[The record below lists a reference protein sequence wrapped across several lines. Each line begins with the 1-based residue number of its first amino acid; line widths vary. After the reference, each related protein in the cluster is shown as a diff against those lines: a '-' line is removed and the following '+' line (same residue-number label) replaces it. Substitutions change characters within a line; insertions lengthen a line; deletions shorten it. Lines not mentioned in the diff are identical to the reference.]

1 VDFLS
6 SGGSRYEGQSMGFF
20 AKSPSHT
27 VLDLNG
33 GWEYRSA
40 DDDVWH
46 GVTIPSSYLGKQH
59 LIFRREFSVDLD
71 LANRSV
77 FQFAALSISYYC
89 EISIN
94 GQFIG
99 KHAGNTSFSIKIPQ
113 GIIKAGTNTIEI
125 DVNNFLN
132 AHETVPVIEK
142 LWNPFNYGGIVQDIA
157 IAANGAVWVQETTM
171 RTVVSGE
178 GKPVTV
184 NYLALLNSGTIMKV
198 KPDSASDP
206 ASLSRLLVDHYFEL
220 IDPNDGSV
228 VFKSE
233 AVRVQVE
240 SDRLTPASI
249 SATIS
254 NVRLWSPEYPATYI
268 MRQRTFRG
276 SIMIDESYQYV
287 GFKSFEVQG
296 TRFALNGAPYFLKGI
311 TYTEGTPMHGRSLS
325 IDEMERD
332 VLLIKNLGANC
343 IRIMSGS
350 VHPYFLELCDKYGVL
365 VFLDLNAHG
374 VPSSVLAR
382 QPIQTTMRNIYRE
395 TVARDGNHPCLAA
408 IGLAGCVDMT
418 ADGFNKFFDA
428 IIDRSQGPAPHLH
441 YASFSTLGNKDISKA
456 LDFVAVDL
464 QHLDLPRSIAFLDA
478 VRQHGFDRP
487 VMIGSIIHGVEIGNY
502 NGYSDPRSIDAQA
515 QYYLDLYPEVLS
527 REFPGAFF
535 APFSDNQL
543 LVPAMTCDRV
553 YEFFATTGIVDG
565 YRQKRMA
572 YDVLKA
578 KFNNEKPPVVVIG
591 NYSESHPA
599 VFVVT
604 GIFLILIFA
613 VVYNLF
619 RRFRENVVRALM
631 RPFNFYTDVR
641 DQRMLSIFQT
651 TVVGI
656 LGSLSASLFHAN
668 VFYFLKTDFYFDS
681 LLAQLVPCIWLKQW
695 LNFSSWNPTSNI
707 IVSTVFIYLVLLL
720 FSFIL
725 RAISFF
731 FRKKI
736 LLFDAY
742 CVSMWSIL
750 PMALLA
756 PFGMVLYRLMDYPFF
771 EFLAI
776 ITLIIFTFWIISR
789 LLKGTAIVLDSRP
802 VFFYIGGYL
811 LIAAVLVAGLISMNG
826 SYETF
831 AHIKNIFNLWYFVNH
846 VV

>member
-1 VDFLS
+1 
-6 SGGSRYEGQSMGFF
+6 
-20 AKSPSHT
+20 
-27 VLDLNG
+27 
-33 GWEYRSA
+33 
-40 DDDVWH
+40 
-46 GVTIPSSYLGKQH
+46 
-59 LIFRREFSVDLD
+59 
-71 LANRSV
+71 
-77 FQFAALSISYYC
+77 
-89 EISIN
+89 
-94 GQFIG
+94 
-99 KHAGNTSFSIKIPQ
+99 
-113 GIIKAGTNTIEI
+113 
-125 DVNNFLN
+125 
-132 AHETVPVIEK
+132 
-142 LWNPFNYGGIVQDIA
+142 
-157 IAANGAVWVQETTM
+157 
-171 RTVVSGE
+171 
-178 GKPVTV
+178 
-184 NYLALLNSGTIMKV
+184 
-198 KPDSASDP
+198 
-206 ASLSRLLVDHYFEL
+206 
-220 IDPNDGSV
+220 
-228 VFKSE
+228 
-233 AVRVQVE
+233 
-240 SDRLTPASI
+240 
-249 SATIS
+249 
-254 NVRLWSPEYPATYI
+254 
-268 MRQRTFRG
+268 
-276 SIMIDESYQYV
+276 
-287 GFKSFEVQG
+287 
-296 TRFALNGAPYFLKGI
+296 
-311 TYTEGTPMHGRSLS
+311 
-325 IDEMERD
+325 
-332 VLLIKNLGANC
+332 
-343 IRIMSGS
+343 
-350 VHPYFLELCDKYGVL
+350 
-365 VFLDLNAHG
+365 
-374 VPSSVLAR
+374 
-382 QPIQTTMRNIYRE
+382 
-395 TVARDGNHPCLAA
+395 
-408 IGLAGCVDMT
+408 
-418 ADGFNKFFDA
+418 
-428 IIDRSQGPAPHLH
+428 
-441 YASFSTLGNKDISKA
+441 
-456 LDFVAVDL
+456 
-464 QHLDLPRSIAFLDA
+464 
-478 VRQHGFDRP
+478 
-487 VMIGSIIHGVEIGNY
+487 
-502 NGYSDPRSIDAQA
+502 
-515 QYYLDLYPEVLS
+515 
-527 REFPGAFF
+527 
-535 APFSDNQL
+535 
-543 LVPAMTCDRV
+543 
-553 YEFFATTGIVDG
+553 
-565 YRQKRMA
+565 MA